1 MVFSSYV
8 FLFLYLAFVLGAY
21 YGLARVLRGAGLN
34 RARLALLL
42 VASLWF
48 YGWQRFDYIAL
59 ILFSTIVDFI
69 AAARIAA
76 AGGSKARRAY
86 LLLSLVVNLGLLGFF
101 KYFNFGLET
110 LNGVMG
116 FFGAKPVASPFPH
129 LVLPVGISFYTFQS
143 MSYTID
149 VYRGVVR
156 PSRSF
161 LPFAAY
167 VSLFPQLVAGPIVR
181 YRELAAEL
189 EERRHSLEFF
199 ARGVFLFML
208 GFAKKTLI
216 ANNAGILA
224 ASWIET
230 RHPGL
235 LDAWCGAIA
244 YTIQIYFDFS
254 GYSDMAI
261 GLGAMLGFHF
271 PVNFDAPYKA
281 TSITEFWRRWHISL
295 STWLRDY
302 LYIPL
307 GGNRGGALRTA
318 RNLMIT
324 MLLGGLWHGAAWNF
338 VLWGGWHGLWLG
350 VERALGKRSPF
361 SARIPG
367 QQWAGTFVLV
377 VFGWILFAAPD
388 LATAGDLMKG
398 CLGWHGAG
406 SFTLRAPHP
415 ATLPLMM
422 TVIGGILAIAFPTS
436 TAFSRRV
443 PGWKAVMAS
452 LFFVLGVAQMLQQG
466 FNPFLYFR
474 F

>member
-21 YGLARVLRGAGLN
+21 YGLGRLLGGVRLN

-59 ILFSTIVDFI
+59 ILFSTLVDFY
-69 AAARIAA
+69 AASRIAA
-76 AGGSKARRAY
+76 GGAPRRRRAF

-101 KYFNFGLET
+101 KYFNFGVET
-110 LNGVMG
+110 LNDAMALFDG
-116 FFGAKPVASPFPH
+116 KPVASPFPD

-156 PSRSF
+156 PSKGF

-181 YRELAAEL
+181 YRDLAAEL
-189 EERRHSLEFF
+189 EKRRHTLEAF
-199 ARGVFLFML
+199 AGGVFLFML

-224 ASWIET
+224 ASWGET
-230 RHPGL
+230 VHPGL
-235 LDAWCGAIA
+235 LDAWSGAVA
-244 YTIQIYFDFS
+244 YTVQIYFDFS

-281 TSITEFWRRWHISL
+281 ASITDFWRRWHISL

-307 GGNRGGALRTA
+307 GGNRGGPFRTA
-318 RNLMIT
+318 RNLMLT

-350 VERALGKRSPF
+350 IERAIGKRSPF
-361 SARIPG
+361 SSRIPG
-367 QQWAGTFVLV
+367 QQWAGTLV
-377 VFGWILFAAPD
+377 IVIFGWILFAAPD
-388 LATAGDLMKG
+388 LGVAGDHVLG
-398 CLGWHGAG
+398 CLGWYGVG
-406 SFTLRAPHP
+406 TFTLRAPHP
-415 ATLPLMM
+415 ATLPVLM
-422 TVIGGILAIAFPTS
+422 TGIGGLLALAFPTS

-443 PGWKAVMAS
+443 PGWKAALGC
-452 LFFVLGVAQMLQQG
+452 LFFALGVAQMLQQG